1 MPEVSTNC
9 DYAFVLAINND
20 VTVTDWLRSARAFA
34 AVRLRYYVY
43 AATHRGV
50 ECRTGGTLLLLLL
63 LAPVGRHRQ
72 LDAAVKCNQFGRHV
86 SPIRFKL
93 RTRSETD

>member
-43 AATHRGV
+43 AASHRGV
-50 ECRTGGTLLLLLL
+50 R
-63 LAPVGRHRQ
+63 V
-72 LDAAVKCNQFGRHV
+72 
-86 SPIRFKL
+86 
-93 RTRSETD
+93 